1 MTTISTIRHPQK
13 KDVLGTYK
21 MMKTDFEVIQ
31 VFEATKLNSFSV
43 KCVIRSHASWSVRLT
58 CTQ

>member
-1 MTTISTIRHPQK
+1 MTTISTIRHLQK

-31 VFEATKLNSFSV
+31 MFKATKWNSNVSSEAMLV
-43 KCVIRSHASWSVRLT
+43 GLWG
-58 CTQ
+58 